1 MMTETNCAAIR
12 CVGKCFCSLAWAA
25 LLMALTGGRCSGA
38 TFVVSNTNAS
48 GAGSLQQAILDAN
61 ATSGLDTITFQI
73 PGTGVRTISP
83 TNALPSITDPVVMDG
98 ATQPGYAGTPI
109 IEINGTNAGAASD
122 GLRLPSGNSTIRGLI
137 INRFFGAGIHLQA
150 PGGSNHIEGNFV
162 GTDAT
167 GALNRGNGQASTH
180 SGGVFVDGS
189 SGNWIGGPYATNRNL
204 ISGNGGSGVLI
215 LNCVS
220 NTVQGNFIGTSWSGI
235 AAISNS
241 ANGLTLYNAV
251 GNLVGG
257 SSASARN
264 LISGNGASGVYL
276 YSLGTA
282 GNFIRG
288 NYIGTDING
297 SVALGNAS
305 DGVTLLGTGGNTIG
319 GTNSGEGNLISGN
332 NMGGVA
338 LNGTGAN
345 GNSVLGNLIGTDFSG
360 RVALGNKYA
369 GVTIFGGNSNLV
381 GGATAAARNLV
392 SGNKLAGVYISTNS
406 VGNLVQGNYIG
417 VGIAGTNALGNGN
430 NGISIDSAS
439 FNVIGSTA
447 AGGRNLISGNPSY
460 GVEIYNTGATA
471 NAVQGNYIGTDFLGV
486 AAVSNNLGGVY
497 ILSSGNTIGGAAAG
511 AGNLISGNGQDGVIF
526 DGARALSNV
535 VQGNFIGTSATGTAR
550 LGNGGS
556 GIGIS
561 GASGNLIGG
570 TTLSSGNLISGN
582 TVRGIYM
589 VGSGATGNIV
599 QGNKI
604 GTDATGYL
612 PLGNIWEGIYMQ
624 GASSNTIGGAIAGAG
639 NVIGANTSWGIHLAS
654 SSPWNVIQGNKIGT
668 AIDGI
673 SPLSQNFHGID
684 CEAGSCNTRIGG
696 DGLAANRI
704 AYAAG
709 IYAGVRIRDGS
720 TNNAILGNA
729 IFSNGSLGIDLGI
742 YNVTPIIPC
751 GTNGGANFLQNYP
764 VISQV
769 FSGNGTGIRGTLNS
783 KTNRSY
789 VIQFFANSACGPNGY
804 GQGQVY
810 LGQKGVSTTN
820 SCTVGFVAS
829 FALEVPVGYV
839 ITSTATD
846 SANNTSEFSACVP
859 VSRVPGLNI
868 APSTNHIVNVAWTNT
883 ATGFVL
889 KTTTNLAPPVL
900 WTTATNAVV
909 NTNGQFVVTLST
921 AIGNRFYVLRFE

>member
-1 MMTETNCAAIR
+1 MITKEYCAPTQR
-12 CVGKCFCSLAWAA
+12 LGKYLLALAWAA
-25 LLMALTGGRCSGA
+25 LLAALGMASCSAA

-48 GAGSLQQAILDAN
+48 GVGSLQQAILDAN
-61 ATSGLDTITFQI
+61 AASGLDTITFQI
-73 PGTGVRTISP
+73 SGTGVRTINP

-98 ATQPGYAGTPI
+98 TTQPGYAGTPI
-109 IEINGTNAGAASD
+109 IEINGTNAGTASD

-137 INRFFGAGIHLQA
+137 INRFYGAGIHLQA
-150 PGGSNHIEGNFV
+150 PGGSNHIEGNFI

-167 GALNRGNGQASTH
+167 GTLNRGNGQASTR
-180 SGGVFVDGS
+180 SGGIFVDGS
-189 SGNWIGGPYATNRNL
+189 SGNWIGGLYATNRNL
-204 ISGNGGSGVLI
+204 ISGNGGSGVFMQ
-215 LNCVS
+215 NCAS
-220 NTVQGNFIGTSWSGI
+220 NTVQGNLIGTSWSGTV
-235 AAISNS
+235 AISNT
-241 ANGLTLYNAV
+241 NGLALYNAV
-251 GNLVGG
+251 GNIIGG
-257 SSASARN
+257 ASASARN
-264 LISGNGASGVYL
+264 VISGNSASGVYL

-282 GNFIRG
+282 GNWIRG
-288 NYIGTDING
+288 NYIGTDISG
-297 SVALGNAS
+297 SAALGNAS
-305 DGVTLLGTGGNTIG
+305 DGVTFLSTGGNTIG
-319 GTNSGEGNLISGN
+319 GTNSGEGNLISAN

-345 GNSVLGNLIGTDFSG
+345 GNFVQGNLIGTDAAG

-369 GVTIFGGNSNLV
+369 GVTIAGGNSNLV
-381 GGATAAARNLV
+381 GGATAAARNLI

-439 FNVIGSTA
+439 FNIIGSTA

-460 GVEIYNTGATA
+460 GVEIYNAGATG
-471 NAVQGNYIGTDFLGV
+471 NAVQGNYVGTDFQGV
-486 AAVSNNLGGVY
+486 AAVSNSLGGVY
-497 ILSSGNTIGGAAAG
+497 ILSPGNTVGGATAG
-511 AGNLISGNGQDGVIF
+511 AGNLISGNGQDGVIL
-526 DGARALSNV
+526 DGARAVSNV
-535 VQGNFIGTSATGTAR
+535 VQGNFIGTSAAGTAR

-561 GASGNLIGG
+561 GASGNVIGG
-570 TTLSSGNLISGN
+570 TALNAGNLISAN

-589 VGSGATGNIV
+589 VGSGTTGNLV

-612 PLGNIWEGIYMQ
+612 PLGNIWEGIYLQ
-624 GASSNTIGGAIAGAG
+624 GASSNTIGGAITGAG
-639 NVIGANTSWGIHLAS
+639 NLVAANTSWGIHLAS

-720 TNNAILGNA
+720 TNNAILSNA
-729 IFSNGSLGIDLGI
+729 IFSNGSLGIDLGA

-751 GTNGGANFLQNYP
+751 GTNAGANFLQNYP
-764 VISQV
+764 VISQA

-789 VIQFFANSACGPNGY
+789 VIQFFANSACGPNGN

-810 LGQKGVSTTN
+810 LGQKSVSTTN
-820 SCTVGFVAS
+820 SCTVGFVAN
-829 FALEVPVGYV
+829 FALEVPIGYV

-859 VSRVPGLNI
+859 VSRVPTLKV
-868 APSTNHIVNVAWTNT
+868 AQSTNHMVSVAWTNT

-889 KTTTNLAPPVL
+889 KTTTNLAPPVV
-900 WTTATNAVV
+900 WTTATNPVV
-909 NTNGQFVVTLST
+909 NTNGQFVVSLST
-921 AIGNRFYVLRFE
+921 AAGNRFYILRFE